1 MIDKS
6 GSSFQTT
13 NDSFLKIFGFNYRF
27 DKVWLSVS
35 TVKYDALE
43 MSKNVF
49 NFTRAPEP
57 HYARFSRFS

>member
-1 MIDKS
+1 MRQKIVIWH
-6 GSSFQTT
+6 FQKY
-13 NDSFLKIFGFNYRF
+13 SFLKIFGFNYRF
-27 DKVWLSVS
+27 DKVWPSVS

-57 HYARFSRFS
+57 HYARFS

>member
-13 NDSFLKIFGFNYRF
+13 NDKNKFRNASKN
-27 DKVWLSVS
+27 KVWPSVS

-43 MSKNVF
+43 ISKNVF

-57 HYARFSRFS
+57 HYARFS